1 MLEYS
6 ERKNKGKLMLDKK
19 KSIIV
24 AVIMLIV
31 GCCAYRLLYKGQ
43 NAIVLN
49 GNVEI
54 HDVNLAFRLAGRV
67 DTIKVEEGSYV
78 KKGDLLASLDKDVFQ
93 AKLDY
98 AKAQLKAETINFQ
111 NAEKDYKRNVG
122 LLKKKSVSEK
132 VYDASKTAYEVAK
145 SKVEAAQA
153 TYDYMNIDYKD
164 ADLFSPVDGTVLTRN
179 IEPGEMIASG
189 TVVFS
194 IMPNAQTRI
203 KTFANE
209 AVLSRIKIGDTVY
222 VNIETMPKKKF
233 KGHIGFISSEAEFT
247 PKNIET
253 SELRT
258 SLMYRV
264 RVILDEPAPELKQ
277 GMPVTVSYEK

>member
-1 MLEYS
+1 MIVFK
-6 ERKNKGKLMLDKK
+6 KNF
-19 KSIIV
+19 III
-24 AVIMLIV
+24 AGIIAIV
-31 GCCAYRLLYKGQ
+31 GASAYKFLYHGKDG
-43 NAIVLN
+43 IILN

-54 HDVNLAFRLAGRV
+54 HDVNLAFRVTGRV
-67 DTIKVEEGSYV
+67 DNIKVDEGALV
-78 KKGDLLASLDKDVFQ
+78 KKGELLASLDKDIFK

-111 NAEKDYKRNVG
+111 NAEKDYKRNIG

-132 VYDASKTAYEVAK
+132 VYDTSKTAYEVAK
-145 SKVEAAQA
+145 SKVDAAQA
-153 TYDYMNIDYKD
+153 TYDYTNIDYKD
-164 ADLFSPVDGTVLTRN
+164 ADLFSPVDGIVLTRN
-179 IEPGEMIASG
+179 IESGEMIASG

-194 IMPNAQTRI
+194 IMPLDQTRI

-209 AVLSRIKIGDTVY
+209 SVLSRINLGDIVY
-222 VNIETMPKKKF
+222 VNNETMPEKKF

-258 SLMYRV
+258 SLMYRI

-277 GMPVTVSYEK
+277 GMPVTVSYGK

>member
-1 MLEYS
+1 
-6 ERKNKGKLMLDKK
+6 MLDIKK
-19 KSIIV
+19 LITIV
-24 AVIMLIV
+24 VIVVIV
-31 GCCAYRLLYKGQ
+31 GCGAYKFLYSGKD
-43 NAIVLN
+43 AIILN

-54 HDVNLAFRLAGRV
+54 HDVNLAFRVAGRI
-67 DTIKVEEGSYV
+67 DTIKIDEGAHV
-78 KKGDLLASLDKDVFQ
+78 KKGELLASLDKDVFK

-111 NAEKDYKRNVG
+111 NAEKDYKRNIG

-132 VYDASKTAYEVAK
+132 VYDSSKTAYEVAK

-164 ADLFSPVDGTVLTRN
+164 ADLFSPVDGVVLTRN

-194 IMPNAQTRI
+194 IMPNTQTRI
-203 KTFANE
+203 KTFASE
-209 AVLSRIKIGDTVY
+209 AVLSRIKRGDVVY

-258 SLMYRV
+258 SLMYRI

-277 GMPVTVSYEK
+277 GMPVTVSYDK

>member
-1 MLEYS
+1 
-6 ERKNKGKLMLDKK
+6 MLDKK
-19 KSIIV
+19 SFIIT
-24 AVIMLIV
+24 AIIILIV
-31 GCCAYRLLYKGQ
+31 GYGAYKFLYKGQ
-43 NAIVLN
+43 EVIVLN

-54 HDVNLAFRLAGRV
+54 HDVNLAFRVTGRIENILV
-67 DTIKVEEGSYV
+67 DEGALV
-78 KKGDLLASLDKDVFQ
+78 KKGELLASLDKDIFK

-132 VYDASKTAYEVAK
+132 VYDTSKTAYEVAK
-145 SKVEAAQA
+145 SKVDAAQA
-153 TYDYMNIDYKD
+153 TYDYTNIDYKD
-164 ADLFSPVDGTVLTRN
+164 ADLFSPVDGIVLTRN

-209 AVLSRIKIGDTVY
+209 SVLSKIKLGDTVY
-222 VNIETMPKKKF
+222 VNIETMPDKKF

-258 SLMYRV
+258 SLMYRI

-277 GMPVTVSYEK
+277 GMPVTVSYGK

>member
-1 MLEYS
+1 M
-6 ERKNKGKLMLDKK
+6 NKRYIL
-19 KSIIV
+19 IAAI
-24 AVIMLIV
+24 AVTV
-31 GCCAYRLLYKGQ
+31 CCIWGYRLYTRSD
-43 NAIVLN
+43 AIVLN

-54 HDVNLAFRLAGRV
+54 HDVNLAFRVAGRV
-67 DTIKVEEGSYV
+67 NTVKVDEGVRV
-78 KKGDLLASLDKDVFQ
+78 KKGKLLASLDKDVFR

-98 AKAQLKAETINFQ
+98 AKAQLKAEEINYR
-111 NAEKDYKRNVG
+111 NAEKDHKRNIG
-122 LLKKKSVSEK
+122 LLRKKSVSEK
-132 VYDASKTAYEVAK
+132 VFDASKTAYEVAK
-145 SKVEAAQA
+145 SKVEAARA

-164 ADLFSPVDGTVLTRN
+164 ADLFSPVDGVILTRN
-179 IEPGEMIASG
+179 IEPGEMISSG
-189 TVVFS
+189 AVVFS

-209 AVLSRIKIGDTVY
+209 RVLSRIKRGDTVY
-222 VNIETMPKKKF
+222 VNIETAPEKKF

-258 SLMYRV
+258 SLMYRI

>member
-1 MLEYS
+1 MGIVV
-6 ERKNKGKLMLDKK
+6 NKTVFSISMVGGAVCVILAYKFLFVKMD
-19 KSIIV
+19 SII
-24 AVIMLIV
+24 
-31 GCCAYRLLYKGQ
+31 
-43 NAIVLN
+43 LN

-54 HDVNLAFRLAGRV
+54 HNVNLAFRVAGRINN
-67 DTIKVEEGSYV
+67 IKIDEGAQV
-78 KKGDLLASLDKDVFQ
+78 HKGELLASLDKDVLK

-98 AKAQLKAETINFQ
+98 AKAQLKAETINFK

-153 TYDYMNIDYKD
+153 AYDYMNIDYKD
-164 ADLFSPVDGTVLTRN
+164 ADLFSPVDGVVLTRN
-179 IEPGEMIASG
+179 IESGEMISSG

-194 IMPNAQTRI
+194 IMPNTQTRI

-209 AVLSRIKIGDTVY
+209 SVLSRIKLGDTVY
-222 VNIETMPKKKF
+222 VNIETMPDKRF

-258 SLMYRV
+258 SLMYRI
-264 RVILDEPAPELKQ
+264 RVILDESAPELKQ
-277 GMPVTVSYEK
+277 GMPVTVSYDK

>member
-1 MLEYS
+1 MVGSNGGETLFAI
-6 ERKNKGKLMLDKK
+6 KMNKKGLFITTLGIVICGVFTYKFFFVQSDV
-19 KSIIV
+19 II
-24 AVIMLIV
+24 
-31 GCCAYRLLYKGQ
+31 
-43 NAIVLN
+43 LN

-54 HDVNLAFRLAGRV
+54 HDVNLAFRVAGRV
-67 DTIKVEEGSYV
+67 DTIKVDEGAHV
-78 KKGDLLASLDKDVFQ
+78 KKGELLASLDKDVFK

-98 AKAQLKAETINFQ
+98 AKAQLKAEKINFQ
-111 NAEKDYKRNVG
+111 NAEKDYKRNIG

-132 VYDASKTAYEVAK
+132 VFDASKTAYEVAK

-164 ADLFSPVDGTVLTRN
+164 ADLFSPIDGVVLTRN

-194 IMPNAQTRI
+194 IMPNTQTRI
-203 KTFANE
+203 KTFASE
-209 AVLSRIKIGDTVY
+209 AVLARIKRGDVVY

-258 SLMYRV
+258 SLMYRI

-277 GMPVTVSYEK
+277 GMPVTVSYDK